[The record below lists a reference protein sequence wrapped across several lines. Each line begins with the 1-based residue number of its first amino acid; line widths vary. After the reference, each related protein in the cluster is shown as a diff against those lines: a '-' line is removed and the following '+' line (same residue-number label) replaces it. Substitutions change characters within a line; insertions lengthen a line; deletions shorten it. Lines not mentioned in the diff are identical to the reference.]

1 MRDGTSLARARTAAR
16 LDPGARTAARPAA
29 RPPIVRPGP
38 GLRNPVA
45 LALGCHGHPERCLAW
60 RGRRMPICARCTG
73 IVAGN
78 LAALPWFAAQG
89 LPGTG
94 LALAGLALLLPA
106 ALDGG
111 FQLTTRYRSGPARRL
126 STGLAAGF
134 GQALVALGALAALL
148 GLPTG

>member
-1 MRDGTSLARARTAAR
+1 LARAGTARR
-16 LDPGARTAARPAA
+16 LEA
-29 RPPIVRPGP
+29 RPPIIRPGP
-38 GLRNPVA
+38 GLQSPVA
-45 LALGCHGHPERCLAW
+45 LTLGCHAHPERCLEW

-89 LPGTG
+89 LPGTD

-106 ALDGG
+106 ALDGWL
-111 FQLTTRYRSGPARRL
+111 QLATRYRSGPARRL
-126 STGLAAGF
+126 STGLFAGF
-134 GQALVALGALAALL
+134 GQALVALGALAALF

>member
-1 MRDGTSLARARTAAR
+1 VTDGVSPARAGTSAR
-16 LDPGARTAARPAA
+16 LDP

-38 GLRNPVA
+38 GLRNLFA
-45 LALGCHGHPERCLAW
+45 LALGCHAHPERCLAW
-60 RGRRMPICARCTG
+60 RDRRMPICARCTG
-73 IVAGN
+73 IVVGN

-89 LPGTG
+89 LPGRG

-111 FQLTTRYRSGPARRL
+111 LQLATRYRSGPARRL

-134 GQALVALGALAALL
+134 GQALVALGAVAALL

>member
-1 MRDGTSLARARTAAR
+1 MRVDGTSLAR
-16 LDPGARTAARPAA
+16 PGAEG
-29 RPPIVRPGP
+29 RPPVLRPGP
-38 GLRNPVA
+38 GLRSPVA
-45 LALGCHGHPERCLAW
+45 LALGCHAHPERCLAW

-78 LAALPWFAAQG
+78 LAALPWFAAYG

-94 LALAGLALLLPA
+94 LALAGAGLLLPA
-106 ALDGG
+106 AVDGG
-111 FQLTTRYRSGPARRL
+111 LQLASRYRSGPARRL

>member
-1 MRDGTSLARARTAAR
+1 MRAEASFG
-16 LDPGARTAARPAA
+16 DPGTAPGIDA

-38 GLRNPVA
+38 GLRGPVA
-45 LALGCHGHPERCLAW
+45 LALGCHAHPERCLVLV
-60 RGRRMPICARCTG
+60 GRRMPICARCTG

-94 LALAGLALLLPA
+94 VALAGLALLIPA
-106 ALDGG
+106 AIDGG
-111 FQLTTRYRSGPARRL
+111 LQLATRYRSGPARRL

-134 GQALVALGALAALL
+134 GQALVAVGVLAAAL